1 MRIQELS
8 ASFGAMR
15 RLPDQPSK
23 HEVRRYAGL
32 TAREWDDVFVAIIT
46 NEARRLREQDP
57 DILWR
62 ALDQETKN
70 AIMNNV
76 NQKLAEKN
84 IRPVSLEVVGKRLGL
99 SLTRMK
105 HEGMSRKKALAA
117 KQKAPTNTAA
127 VATGTPAQRARPYD
141 PVRDL

>member
-1 MRIQELS
+1 
-8 ASFGAMR
+8 MR

-46 NEARRLREQDP
+46 KEARRLREQDP

-62 ALDQETKN
+62 ALSQEAKN
-70 AIMNNV
+70 AIVNNV
-76 NQKLAEKN
+76 NQKLAEKS

-105 HEGMSRKKALAA
+105 HEARKKALAA
-117 KQKAPTNTAA
+117 KQKASTNAAA
-127 VATGTPAQRARPYD
+127 VATSMPAQRARPYD

>member
-1 MRIQELS
+1 
-8 ASFGAMR
+8 MR

-46 NEARRLREQDP
+46 KEARRLREQDP

-70 AIMNNV
+70 AIVNNV

-105 HEGMSRKKALAA
+105 HEARKKALAA
-117 KQKAPTNTAA
+117 QQKAPTNAAAITTSTA
-127 VATGTPAQRARPYD
+127 AQRARPYD